1 MGESIVGF
9 PKDADKMVE
18 VASTDS
24 SNPSLEVS
32 VSFGRFEND
41 SLSWEKWSAFSPN
54 KYLEEVEKCATPGS
68 VAQKKAYFEAHYKR
82 IAARK
87 AEELLEQENQM
98 HDDEPLKSDD
108 QNNGDQICCVTD
120 NGIDIAT
127 SQTSAQGNSQEPNLE
142 NGISCTPVEDLKED
156 DEDVYTIEC
165 QTSSIEEREIEETDS
180 GVVSPK
186 TPNLNRPE
194 ELVLVKDVETITA
207 DTQETIQE
215 LPKTLDNDAGD
226 APEVKE
232 EKASLDL
239 QKRPQKV
246 TPVSKERMTVAKAK
260 KQSVSPMT
268 KTPQN
273 PTPRVSK
280 LPQNSTPRVSK
291 LPQNSTSRVS
301 KTPQN
306 STPRVSKMPQNTTP
320 RVSKMPQ
327 NTTARVSKV
336 LQNTTPRV
344 SKPMSAST
352 GAKSAP
358 RLSVTNANGSSS
370 TRSSNPSSERTK
382 KVPPKSLHMSL
393 SLDPKKSDSAT
404 ETVVTARKSLI
415 MEQMGDKDIV
425 KRAFKT
431 FQNSV
436 NQLKSSNEEKPSTP
450 KQPSTKAKE
459 PKVSTS
465 VSLPK
470 DNGGSLKTSYHDK
483 RNAKAAPSFGLRS
496 EERAEKKELTNK
508 LAKPDARDAERTHSQ
523 PKSKEQKEVEIKM
536 LRQSL
541 KLKAT
546 PTTDSYQGPKLLKS
560 TSEKGGS

>member
-9 PKDADKMVE
+9 PKDADKMGE
-18 VASTDS
+18 IAGTDS

-68 VAQKKAYFEAHYKR
+68 VAQKRAYFEAHYKR

-87 AEELLEQENQM
+87 AEELLEQEKQM
-98 HDDEPLKSDD
+98 QDDDPLKSDD
-108 QNNGDQICCVTD
+108 QNNGDQICCGTD
-120 NGIDIAT
+120 YGIDVAT
-127 SQTSAQGNSQEPNLE
+127 SQTSAQANSQEPNIE
-142 NGISCTPVEDLKED
+142 NGMSSTHVEDLKEED
-156 DEDVYTIEC
+156 DEDVFTMEC
-165 QTSSIEEREIEETDS
+165 QTSSIEGREIEETDS

-186 TPNLNRPE
+186 TPKLNRPE
-194 ELVLVKDVETITA
+194 ELVLVKEVETITA
-207 DTQETIQE
+207 DTQETIQPV
-215 LPKTLDNDAGD
+215 PKTLDSDTGN

-232 EKASLDL
+232 EKARFDL
-239 QKRPQKV
+239 QKRSQKV
-246 TPVSKERMTVAKAK
+246 TPVSKERTVAKAK
-260 KQSVSPMT
+260 KKSISPMT

-291 LPQNSTSRVS
+291 I
-301 KTPQN
+301 
-306 STPRVSKMPQNTTP
+306 PQNTTP
-320 RVSKMPQ
+320 RVSKI
-327 NTTARVSKV
+327 
-336 LQNTTPRV
+336 LQNTTPSV
-344 SKPMSAST
+344 SKPISAPT

-358 RLSVTNANGSSS
+358 RSSVTKANGSSL
-370 TRSSNPSSERTK
+370 TRSTNQSSEKTK

-393 SLDPKKSDSAT
+393 SFNPKKSDSAS

-436 NQLKSSNEEKPSTP
+436 NQLKSSNEEKPSAP
-450 KQPSTKAKE
+450 MQLPTKSKE
-459 PKVSTS
+459 PKVSTPMP
-465 VSLPK
+465 LPK
-470 DNGGSLKTSYHDK
+470 DTGGSLKTSYPDK
-483 RNAKAAPSFGLRS
+483 RNAKAAPSSFGLRS
-496 EERAEKKELTNK
+496 EERAEKRKELTIN
-508 LAKPDARDAERTHSQ
+508 LAKPNARDAERAHFQ
-523 PKSKEQKEVEIKM
+523 PKSKEQKEAEIKK

-541 KLKAT
+541 KFKAT
-546 PTTDSYQGPKLLKS
+546 PTPDSYRGQKLLKS
-560 TSEKGGS
+560 TLEKEGPKKETLR

>member
-1 MGESIVGF
+1 MMGESTVGF
-9 PKDADKMVE
+9 PIDADKMGE
-18 VASTDS
+18 VAGTDS

-68 VAQKKAYFEAHYKR
+68 VAQKRAYFEAHYKR

-87 AEELLEQENQM
+87 AEELLEQEKQM
-98 HDDEPLKSDD
+98 QDGETLKSDD
-108 QNNGDQICCVTD
+108 QNNGDQICCGTD
-120 NGIDIAT
+120 YGIDT
-127 SQTSAQGNSQEPNLE
+127 SLPSVQGNSLEPNLE
-142 NGISCTPVEDLKED
+142 NGICTHVEDVKED
-156 DEDVYTIEC
+156 DEDVFTMEC
-165 QTSSIEEREIEETDS
+165 QTSSIEERKIEETDS

-186 TPNLNRPE
+186 TPHLNRPE
-194 ELVLVKDVETITA
+194 ELVLVKEVEALTA
-207 DTQETIQE
+207 DTQETVQE
-215 LPKTLDNDAGD
+215 VPKTLDNDTGN
-226 APEVKE
+226 APEVKD
-232 EKASLDL
+232 EKARFDL

-246 TPVSKERMTVAKAK
+246 TPVSKERRTVAKK
-260 KQSVSPMT
+260 KSVSPMT

-280 LPQNSTPRVSK
+280 LPQKSTT
-291 LPQNSTSRVS
+291 L
-301 KTPQN
+301 
-306 STPRVSKMPQNTTP
+306 VSKMPQNTTP
-320 RVSKMPQ
+320 RVSKI
-327 NTTARVSKV
+327 

-344 SKPMSAST
+344 SKPMSASP

-358 RLSVTNANGSSS
+358 RSSVTKANGSPL
-370 TRSSNPSSERTK
+370 TRSTNSSSGKTK
-382 KVPPKSLHMSL
+382 KVPPKSLHMSF
-393 SLDPKKSDSAT
+393 SLDPKKSDPAT

-436 NQLKSSNEEKPSTP
+436 NQLKSSSEEKPSTP
-450 KQPSTKAKE
+450 KQPSTKVKE

-470 DNGGSLKTSYHDK
+470 DNGGSLKTSYQDK
-483 RNAKAAPSFGLRS
+483 RNAKAAPSSIGLRS
-496 EERAEKKELTNK
+496 EERAEKKEITNK
-508 LAKPDARDAERTHSQ
+508 LAKPNARDAERTHSQ
-523 PKSKEQKEVEIKM
+523 PKSKEQTEAGIKK

-541 KLKAT
+541 KSKAT
-546 PTTDSYQGPKLLKS
+546 PTTDSHRGQKLSKS
-560 TSEKGGS
+560 TSEKRLWYMQEGPER

>member
-1 MGESIVGF
+1 MGESIVGS
-9 PKDADKMVE
+9 PKDADKMGE

-87 AEELLEQENQM
+87 AEELLEQEKQM

-108 QNNGDQICCVTD
+108 QNNGDQICCGTD
-120 NGIDIAT
+120 NGIDIDIAT
-127 SQTSAQGNSQEPNLE
+127 SQTNAQGNSQEPNLE

-165 QTSSIEEREIEETDS
+165 QTSSIEEREREETDS

-194 ELVLVKDVETITA
+194 ELVLVKEVETITA

-215 LPKTLDNDAGD
+215 LTKTLDNDAGD

-232 EKASLDL
+232 EKARLDL

-260 KQSVSPMT
+260 KKSVSPMT

-306 STPRVSKMPQNTTP
+306 STPRVSKIPQNTTP
-320 RVSKMPQ
+320 RVSKI
-327 NTTARVSKV
+327 

-358 RLSVTNANGSSS
+358 RLSVTNANGSSLS
-370 TRSSNPSSERTK
+370 RSSNPSIQRTK

-508 LAKPDARDAERTHSQ
+508 LAKPNARDAERTHSQ
-523 PKSKEQKEVEIKM
+523 PKSKEQKEAEIKM

-546 PTTDSYQGPKLLKS
+546 PTTDSYQGQKLLKS

>member
-1 MGESIVGF
+1 MG
-9 PKDADKMVE
+9 E

-108 QNNGDQICCVTD
+108 QNNGDQICCGTD
-120 NGIDIAT
+120 NGIDIDIAT
-127 SQTSAQGNSQEPNLE
+127 SQTNAQGNSQEPNLE

-194 ELVLVKDVETITA
+194 ELVLVKEVETITA

-246 TPVSKERMTVAKAK
+246 KYINLEYVWIILVA
-260 KQSVSPMT
+260 
-268 KTPQN
+268 
-273 PTPRVSK
+273 
-280 LPQNSTPRVSK
+280 
-291 LPQNSTSRVS
+291 
-301 KTPQN
+301 
-306 STPRVSKMPQNTTP
+306 
-320 RVSKMPQ
+320 
-327 NTTARVSKV
+327 
-336 LQNTTPRV
+336 
-344 SKPMSAST
+344 
-352 GAKSAP
+352 
-358 RLSVTNANGSSS
+358 
-370 TRSSNPSSERTK
+370 
-382 KVPPKSLHMSL
+382 
-393 SLDPKKSDSAT
+393 
-404 ETVVTARKSLI
+404 
-415 MEQMGDKDIV
+415 
-425 KRAFKT
+425 
-431 FQNSV
+431 
-436 NQLKSSNEEKPSTP
+436 
-450 KQPSTKAKE
+450 
-459 PKVSTS
+459 
-465 VSLPK
+465 
-470 DNGGSLKTSYHDK
+470 
-483 RNAKAAPSFGLRS
+483 
-496 EERAEKKELTNK
+496 NK
-508 LAKPDARDAERTHSQ
+508 YNL
-523 PKSKEQKEVEIKM
+523 V
-536 LRQSL
+536 
-541 KLKAT
+541 
-546 PTTDSYQGPKLLKS
+546 
-560 TSEKGGS
+560 

>member
-1 MGESIVGF
+1 MGEIAG
-9 PKDADKMVE
+9 
-18 VASTDS
+18 TDS

-68 VAQKKAYFEAHYKR
+68 VAQKRAYFEAHYKR

-87 AEELLEQENQM
+87 AEELLEQEKQM
-98 HDDEPLKSDD
+98 QDDEPLKSDD
-108 QNNGDQICCVTD
+108 QNNGDQICCGTD
-120 NGIDIAT
+120 YGIDIAT
-127 SQTSAQGNSQEPNLE
+127 SQTSAQANSQEPNIE
-142 NGISCTPVEDLKED
+142 NGMSSTHVEDLKED
-156 DEDVYTIEC
+156 DEDVFTMEC
-165 QTSSIEEREIEETDS
+165 QTSSIEGREIEETDS

-194 ELVLVKDVETITA
+194 ELVLVKEVETITA

-215 LPKTLDNDAGD
+215 VPKTLDSDTGN

-232 EKASLDL
+232 EKARFDL
-239 QKRPQKV
+239 QKRSQKV
-246 TPVSKERMTVAKAK
+246 TPVSKERTMAKAK
-260 KQSVSPMT
+260 KKSISPMT

-280 LPQNSTPRVSK
+280 I
-291 LPQNSTSRVS
+291 
-301 KTPQN
+301 
-306 STPRVSKMPQNTTP
+306 PQNTTP
-320 RVSKMPQ
+320 RVSKI
-327 NTTARVSKV
+327 

-344 SKPMSAST
+344 SKPISAST

-358 RLSVTNANGSSS
+358 RSSVTKANGSSL
-370 TRSSNPSSERTK
+370 TRSTNQSSEKTK

-393 SLDPKKSDSAT
+393 SFNPKKSDSAT

-436 NQLKSSNEEKPSTP
+436 NQLKSSNEEKPSAP
-450 KQPSTKAKE
+450 MQLPTKSKE
-459 PKVSTS
+459 PKVSTPMP
-465 VSLPK
+465 LPK
-470 DNGGSLKTSYHDK
+470 DNGGSLKTSYQDK
-483 RNAKAAPSFGLRS
+483 RNAKAAPSSFGLRS
-496 EERAEKKELTNK
+496 EERAEKRKELTNK
-508 LAKPDARDAERTHSQ
+508 LTKPNARDAERAHFQ
-523 PKSKEQKEVEIKM
+523 PKSKEQKEAEIKK

-541 KLKAT
+541 KFKAT
-546 PTTDSYQGPKLLKS
+546 PTPDSYRGQKLSKSTLEKEGPKKETLR
-560 TSEKGGS
+560 